1 MTTVASRAYKLS
13 SFLRVDQLCVALVW
27 VLYYTELEGEGVTL
41 TSGSS
46 GSSLGC
52 GINSV
57 VAYLPRPNLIRLPFP
72 VVEVLYVVY
81 EVFSWDRFDLE
92 VDGLLEST
100 ITTLSVV
107 SGPSRVNED
116 SRSEDGLDGLAGF
129 VGAGIVT
136 WSGGDMPSGWG
147 AGIVSFGVVSF
158 GFVSFCFVVGN
169 MFSVEAVIPI
179 GMAADVAEVHLA
191 RSLLSK
197 VSCSL
202 SSSVLTSSVP

>member
-1 MTTVASRAYKLS
+1 M
-13 SFLRVDQLCVALVW
+13 
-27 VLYYTELEGEGVTL
+27 
-41 TSGSS
+41 
-46 GSSLGC
+46 
-52 GINSV
+52 
-57 VAYLPRPNLIRLPFP
+57 PRPYLIRLPFP

-107 SGPSRVNED
+107 SGPSRVND
-116 SRSEDGLDGLAGF
+116 DRRNEDGLEGLAGL

-147 AGIVSFGVVSF
+147 VDMVSFGGVSLVFVSF
-158 GFVSFCFVVGN
+158 GFVVGK

-191 RSLLSK
+191 RPLLSRLSRL
-197 VSCSL
+197 SCWL
-202 SSSVLTSSVP
+202 SSSVFTSDSPGLPQHCLHGPRHPQLFA

>member
-1 MTTVASRAYKLS
+1 MWRQRE
-13 SFLRVDQLCVALVW
+13 FLTAQD
-27 VLYYTELEGEGVTL
+27 EGDL

-52 GINSV
+52 GINSIL
-57 VAYLPRPNLIRLPFP
+57 AYLPRPYLIRPPFP

-116 SRSEDGLDGLAGF
+116 RRNEDGLDGLDGF
-129 VGAGIVT
+129 VGAGIEI
-136 WSGGDMPSGWG
+136 WSGGDMPSGCG
-147 AGIVSFGVVSF
+147 AGVVSF
-158 GFVSFCFVVGN
+158 GFVSFGFVVGN
-169 MFSVEAVIPI
+169 MFSVEAVMPI

-191 RSLLSK
+191 RSLLPIF
-197 VSCSL
+197 SCWL
-202 SSSVLTSSVP
+202 SSSVFTSNFP